1 MTMDMFHLSQKL
13 LGHFL
18 IYVFSQMCNYI
29 NTTGAINGAL
39 TAVFS
44 GVYVIGW
51 MRKEHLQGIAMLSQK
66 CIFTY
71 LVLNNI

>member
-29 NTTGAINGAL
+29 NTTGAISGAL

-44 GVYVIGW
+44 GVYV
-51 MRKEHLQGIAMLSQK
+51 MLCFADSDYPFGIIKLLLYIVQ
-66 CIFTY
+66 Y
-71 LVLNNI
+71 

>member
-44 GVYVIGW
+44 GVYVIG
-51 MRKEHLQGIAMLSQK
+51 S
-66 CIFTY
+66 
-71 LVLNNI
+71 VV